1 MISAVLENL
10 KTARLAPGLQMLG
23 CTGCGCES
31 RLPAPARGP
40 RRWAGPAPQADLELL
55 LARRGLP
62 SCSHAAPLHEALVD
76 RLRAALSDEVCRFE
90 WEAGSPSFHCG
101 ACGRPRRARLTLH
114 AYAKSEPAC
123 LPAILPPQVHLCT
136 AQNPQR
142 PRPVSVCT
150 RDGRRAR
157 GAPADMEA
165 AGAHMVTWA
174 NNILV
179 YGGMSRERLEVDAL
193 YKWDLSSDT
202 GFQPVA
208 YRSAGSPGRLS
219 VRQVFSLIRI

>member
-101 ACGRPRRARLTLH
+101 ACGRPRRARLTLR
-114 AYAKSEPAC
+114 AYAK
-123 LPAILPPQVHLCT
+123 
-136 AQNPQR
+136 
-142 PRPVSVCT
+142 
-150 RDGRRAR
+150 
-157 GAPADMEA
+157 
-165 AGAHMVTWA
+165 
-174 NNILV
+174 
-179 YGGMSRERLEVDAL
+179 
-193 YKWDLSSDT
+193 
-202 GFQPVA
+202 
-208 YRSAGSPGRLS
+208 
-219 VRQVFSLIRI
+219 